1 MRLKP
6 PQGEINVAL
15 RPIFTQ
21 IGNVHL
27 IHDDVNFT
35 SETFEDH
42 GKVIRKVMQAFSL
55 AELTLSPEKC

>member
-6 PQGEINVAL
+6 PQGEVNVTL

-27 IHDDVNFT
+27 IHDDLNIT
-35 SETFEDH
+35 TETFEDH
-42 GKVIRKVMQAFSL
+42 VKVIREVMQAISL